1 MGWPTKI
8 QSISVASLAYQQTEY
23 GLGYGRFAMCL
34 GDLAKCCQGV
44 GRGVK
49 GSSNLTFFT
58 TPKQKWF
65 EINLKHAKTK
75 DGRGNSRSRII
86 WIICWRIW
94 KNGNRDQQWPTSKTT
109 LDDKPKFRGNELVF
123 IKWNFSPVV
132 WVKMTTTGSAKGAK
146 RFRHWWGD

>member
-1 MGWPTKI
+1 MEASNLEMGWPTKI

-65 EINLKHAKTK
+65 EINLKHAKMK
-75 DGRGNSRSRII
+75 DGRGNSRSR
-86 WIICWRIW
+86 
-94 KNGNRDQQWPTSKTT
+94 
-109 LDDKPKFRGNELVF
+109 F
-123 IKWNFSPVV
+123 I
-132 WVKMTTTGSAKGAK
+132 
-146 RFRHWWGD
+146 